1 MAEEE
6 QNNSKMAGDG
16 LKKGNHSTI
25 VLMIRYKICT
35 YLCMSMIKVHNI
47 CIFCFARAKSQ
58 LQVRRNCPNSF
69 RPKLAD
75 CFQYNYTLVVYFQTE
90 VFSVHLLYIFRQ
102 KCFQYTCMFSD
113 GSVFSRIVFRRTV
126 HLYFIFRWNY

>member
-35 YLCMSMIKVHNI
+35 YLCMSHDKG
-47 CIFCFARAKSQ
+47 SQ
-58 LQVRRNCPNSF
+58 
-69 RPKLAD
+69 
-75 CFQYNYTLVVYFQTE
+75 Y
-90 VFSVHLLYIFRQ
+90 LYILF
-102 KCFQYTCMFSD
+102 CTS
-113 GSVFSRIVFRRTV
+113 
-126 HLYFIFRWNY
+126 

>member
-47 CIFCFARAKSQ
+47 CIFCLARAKSQ
-58 LQVRRNCPNSF
+58 LQVRRNCPN
-69 RPKLAD
+69 
-75 CFQYNYTLVVYFQTE
+75 CFQYTCSIFSDRSVFSTLVVYFQTE
-90 VFSVHLLYIFRQ
+90 VFSVELFLGEL
-102 KCFQYTCMFSD
+102 YTCTLSSGGIINSRTAFSE
-113 GSVFSRIVFRRTV
+113 
-126 HLYFIFRWNY
+126 